1 MASIMYVHCKVYNIQ
16 LYKYARKSIMKV
28 ICKLLETDNSH
39 EKVVMWIRMY
49 EKRIRFSDP

>member
-49 EKRIRFSDP
+49 DKRIRFSDP